1 MMNEWTVV
9 TVLGA
14 LITLGLAVIKPLI
27 NLNTTITTL
36 TAAVDTLQKNIDS
49 SAARNSESHS
59 RLWKAIEKGDDRLDD
74 HETRITIV
82 EGKQK
87 C

>member
-59 RLWKAIEKGDDRLDD
+59 RLWKAVEKGDDRLDD